1 MSSSD
6 LTLRLGVVPIKLHGG
21 GELRIR
27 AKDIAACRVH
37 LNVWTEDHQREA
49 ILRQMQGQV
58 QYYRAMHRVY
68 ERDREDWEEQLRR
81 QLEALPPPVRHEEQ
95 QVFIRVCGVDT
106 EYRVA
111 ETLERI
117 EEIMRDS

>member
-1 MSSSD
+1 MTD
-6 LTLRLGVVPIKLHGG
+6 LKLRLGVVPIKLHDG

-27 AKDIAACRVH
+27 AKDIVACRVW

-49 ILRQMQGQV
+49 LMRQAQGQI
-58 QYYRAMHRVY
+58 QYYQAMRRVY
-68 ERDREDWEEQLRR
+68 ERDWEAEFRR

-95 QVFIRVCGVDT
+95 QVFIRVYGVDT